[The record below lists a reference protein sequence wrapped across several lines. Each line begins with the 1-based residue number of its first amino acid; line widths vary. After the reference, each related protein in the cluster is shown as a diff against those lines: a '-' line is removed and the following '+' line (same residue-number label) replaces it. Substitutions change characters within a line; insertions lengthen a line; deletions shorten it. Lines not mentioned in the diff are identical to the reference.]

1 MEALK
6 GIRVIEVA
14 NVIAGPYC
22 GSLMS
27 EFGADVIKVEQPGK
41 GDNFRSMGPRSK
53 DGKSIRWPSMG
64 RNKRC
69 VTLDFHFDEAK
80 EIFLELVKGA
90 DVVIENFRT
99 GTLDKWGIGV
109 QAMRKVNPRIIVTH
123 ITGYGQTGPNKDL
136 SGFGGPL
143 TSFAGVTYT
152 QGYPELPPVS
162 PSFSLADYVGGLNAF
177 IGTLTAL
184 YYRDANGGIPQDVDV
199 SLYEGLF
206 RMQDSMIADY
216 DINGRIRERKARAD
230 GSSIPGGKFLT
241 KDNKWVTLACST
253 NNAFKYLTVAMGRPD
268 LWEKY
273 PDMADRFAND
283 KYIMEETAKFFAS
296 MDRKD
301 IMRVCNEAKA
311 AVSPIYS
318 IEDIFNDEHYKARHN
333 LVEFESP
340 DFGKVHIPSVCPV
353 LSETPGKIKWIGQ
366 PVGSFN
372 KEVYQGLLHFSD
384 EKMESLRQ
392 KGVI

>member
-1 MEALK
+1 M
-6 GIRVIEVA
+6 
-14 NVIAGPYC
+14 
-22 GSLMS
+22 
-27 EFGADVIKVEQPGK
+27 
-41 GDNFRSMGPRSK
+41 
-53 DGKSIRWPSMG
+53 
-64 RNKRC
+64 
-69 VTLDFHFDEAK
+69 
-80 EIFLELVKGA
+80 
-90 DVVIENFRT
+90 
-99 GTLDKWGIGV
+99 
-109 QAMRKVNPRIIVTH
+109 
-123 ITGYGQTGPNKDL
+123 
-136 SGFGGPL
+136 
-143 TSFAGVTYT
+143 
-152 QGYPELPPVS
+152 
-162 PSFSLADYVGGLNAF
+162 
-177 IGTLTAL
+177 
-184 YYRDANGGIPQDVDV
+184 